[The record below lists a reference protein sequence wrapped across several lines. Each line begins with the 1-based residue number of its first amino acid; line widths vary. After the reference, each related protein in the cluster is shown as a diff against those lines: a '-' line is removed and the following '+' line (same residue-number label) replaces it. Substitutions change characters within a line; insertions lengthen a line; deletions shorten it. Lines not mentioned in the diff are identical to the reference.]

1 MDGPLETAPT
11 APGAAGH
18 CRATLLRSPG
28 ADGALWAVVRL
39 SMEHQEF
46 LPRAVARFH
55 GRRRR
60 GLPKGAR
67 QTSAARGGVR
77 ERPAPSRPRRVGR
90 RHDGVGPPTNNCVT
104 LQWPARRVP
113 SRLSAMSLASL
124 MTLNFQRFE
133 NVSWMAT

>member
-11 APGAAGH
+11 APGGAGH

-28 ADGALWAVVRL
+28 ADGALGSVERL

-67 QTSAARGGVR
+67 QRRRRAAAPRNVRHLPVRDELGGAMTAR
-77 ERPAPSRPRRVGR
+77 A
-90 RHDGVGPPTNNCVT
+90 RHPTPC
-104 LQWPARRVP
+104 
-113 SRLSAMSLASL
+113 
-124 MTLNFQRFE
+124 
-133 NVSWMAT
+133 

>member
-11 APGAAGH
+11 APGGAGH

-28 ADGALWAVVRL
+28 ADGALGSVERL

-67 QTSAARGGVR
+67 QPSAARGGAKD
-77 ERPAPSRPRRVGR
+77 RPAPSRPRRVGR
-90 RHDGVGPPTNNCVT
+90 RHDGAGPPTNTSVT
-104 LQWPARRVP
+104 LV
-113 SRLSAMSLASL
+113 
-124 MTLNFQRFE
+124 TGNK
-133 NVSWMAT
+133 VT